1 MITEVKRN
9 ENAVNDLGF
18 VEVLQMYEKGLIS
31 SETVLKRCGFDPEE
45 EKKKKDKDKDK
56 DKDKV
61 KDTSGAGRN
70 YNQINSEDQ
79 LKLQKIESARRN
91 VEVLSK
97 VLNIG
102 GYSDKSKD
110 KILSVM
116 DNSLDIMNTISK

>member
-45 EKKKKDKDKDK
+45 EKKKK

>member
-45 EKKKKDKDKDK
+45 EKKKKDKDK
-56 DKDKV
+56 V

-91 VEVLSK
+91 VEIMTK
-97 VLNIG
+97 VFNTIG
-102 GYSDKSKD
+102 VPEDELGK
-110 KILSVM
+110 KIKLVM
-116 DNSLDIMNTISK
+116 HTSLDVMSTISKI